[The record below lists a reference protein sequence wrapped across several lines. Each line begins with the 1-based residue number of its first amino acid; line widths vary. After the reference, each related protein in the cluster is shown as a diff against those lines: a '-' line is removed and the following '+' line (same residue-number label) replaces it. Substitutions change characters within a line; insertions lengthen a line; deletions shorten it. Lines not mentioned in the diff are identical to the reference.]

1 MEAAV
6 CGLMRAIGRDP
17 PSLHWGQYLLEPGW
31 ANPEQSGV
39 YQERMLLSG
48 ETSSQPHK
56 NLQRVPRTHCSKS
69 PTISKQETQQHSS
82 RPSEQGTSWPKSLTM
97 LKYPLRYLEI
107 KANIYERKVD
117 LISSKGI
124 TMGLLIFKKKS
135 YILKRKI
142 SISQETSFQILGP
155 WESSQQFWSKKK
167 KKKKRNLKRR
177 GFSCRHTR
185 K

>member
-1 MEAAV
+1 M
-6 CGLMRAIGRDP
+6 GAIGRDP
-17 PSLHWGQYLLEPGW
+17 PSLHSGQYLLEPGS

-69 PTISKQETQQHSS
+69 PSISKQETQQHSS
-82 RPSEQGTSWPKSLTM
+82 RPSEQCTSRPKSLTT
-97 LKYPLRYLEI
+97 LKYPPRYPEV

-117 LISSKGI
+117 LISSKGF

-142 SISQETSFQILGP
+142 SISQETSCQILGP
-155 WESSQQFWSKKK
+155 WDSSQQFWFKKK
-167 KKKKRNLKRR
+167 EKEEKK
-177 GFSCRHTR
+177 S
-185 K
+185 